1 MENLYVKLTNEWS
14 QFSERARLDY
24 SKEQEVMSGVPEGNV
39 NSVGYEREM
48 LLPVGK
54 CNGETGIQ
62 GMQLAYFVEVIQ
74 LEDGNYHLKYPFR
87 GLLGWGGSGHDPR
100 VLGWSPALGSLLPVG
115 SLLPPLPL
123 PAAPSPRA
131 LFLSLSQIN
140 K

>member
-54 CNGETGIQ
+54 CN
-62 GMQLAYFVEVIQ
+62 
-74 LEDGNYHLKYPFR
+74 
-87 GLLGWGGSGHDPR
+87 
-100 VLGWSPALGSLLPVG
+100 
-115 SLLPPLPL
+115 
-123 PAAPSPRA
+123 
-131 LFLSLSQIN
+131 
-140 K
+140 